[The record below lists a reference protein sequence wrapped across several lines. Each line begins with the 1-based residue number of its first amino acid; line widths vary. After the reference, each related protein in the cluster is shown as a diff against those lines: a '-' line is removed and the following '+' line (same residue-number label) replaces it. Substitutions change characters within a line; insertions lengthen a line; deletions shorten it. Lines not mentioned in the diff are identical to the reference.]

1 MVAAVEREVAR
12 TGEIAPDGI
21 MAAHN
26 RMDVTERRPVT
37 SPLYA
42 KDPDQPLLPIGPDT
56 TRNPVHDGGHQIA
69 FPTPAASPMPAES
82 PTPAAATVAADQAEP
97 SRVHAPDTVARTAAP
112 APWQTP
118 ATQHG
123 GASAGRGGFL
133 RLLAGGLRAILLL
146 PVRPG
151 SVSPGAGSCLA
162 LVALITAIG
171 IVGEWWLL
179 ADPESRFNWSAL
191 RSAWFDLPVIV
202 LGGAWL
208 AQPRGPRWFGRKPPP
223 AVATRPPHLLHF
235 AAVLLSA
242 SAWIVALAYG
252 LLIAM
257 TEGVITGYPAIGT
270 WIYLAAPLWS
280 YVIAVRTL
288 ATMNRWSPTPLL
300 RRFVI
305 LFLLAATTAWS
316 LIDPLESYWEGP
328 DAPEPTNYAAT
339 AGARVVLTGMR

>member
-1 MVAAVEREVAR
+1 MAAVEREVAR

-21 MAAHN
+21 MAVRN
-26 RMDVTERRPVT
+26 RMNVTERRPVT

-42 KDPDQPLLPIGPDT
+42 KDPDQPLSPIGPDT
-56 TRNPVHDGGHQIA
+56 TRSPGHDGGQPVA
-69 FPTPAASPMPAES
+69 SSTPAESSMPAASPP
-82 PTPAAATVAADQAEP
+82 PAAATVAADQAE
-97 SRVHAPDTVARTAAP
+97 SARLHATDTAARPASP
-112 APWQTP
+112 APWQAP
-118 ATQHG
+118 AAQHSN
-123 GASAGRGGFL
+123 APAGRGGFL

-151 SVSPGAGSCLA
+151 SVSPGAGSCLV
-162 LVALITAIG
+162 LVAIITAIG

-179 ADPESRFNWSAL
+179 ADPASRFNWSAL

-208 AQPRGPRWFGRKPPP
+208 AQPRGPRWFRRKPAP
-223 AVATRPPHLLHF
+223 AVTNRPPHLLHF

-242 SAWIVALAYG
+242 SAWIVTLAYG
-252 LLIAM
+252 VLIAM

-305 LFLLAATTAWS
+305 LFLLAVTTAWS

-339 AGARVVLTGMR
+339 AAASIVLARIR